1 MRPHGN
7 RRKSFA
13 RKADGVFGRHRKL
26 IRRIAAATKEVYVQ
40 EELADVRKRD
50 RIIEKAR
57 DGRGHE
63 AIREIPD

>member
-1 MRPHGN
+1 M
-7 RRKSFA
+7 
-13 RKADGVFGRHRKL
+13 
-26 IRRIAAATKEVYVQ
+26 RRIAAATKEVFVQ

-57 DGRGHE
+57 DVRGHE